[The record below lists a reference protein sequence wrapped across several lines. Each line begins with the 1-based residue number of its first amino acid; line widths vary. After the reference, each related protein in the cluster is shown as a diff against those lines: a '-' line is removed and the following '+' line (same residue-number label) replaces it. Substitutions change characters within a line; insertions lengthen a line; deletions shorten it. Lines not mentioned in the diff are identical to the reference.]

1 MRRRAFLALAAA
13 GLGVR
18 TATTLAQQETR
29 KGSRIGYLGTG
40 LPNRALLDAFQ
51 QELRELGWAEGQN
64 LVIEYRFAEGQLERL
79 PRLAAELVGLDVQV
93 IAASPTPAALAAK
106 AASDVIPIVGISFDN
121 PVEHGLIQS
130 LARPGGNVTGL
141 AYSVGPEIFAK
152 DLELLR
158 ELVPEVRKVAVLSG
172 PTRNVNH
179 GLMLQN
185 VAGAAR
191 AMGLSLSYVEATTL
205 PDDLEALFDAM
216 AKERVEALFVF
227 GDPAFGAH
235 AARLADLAAQ
245 YRLPAMYTNR
255 PFVEAGGLMSY
266 APDFSEIW
274 RRGAAYVDKILRG
287 ASPADLPVEQPT
299 KFQLVLNLKTA
310 KSLGLTIPPTLLA
323 RADEVIE

>member
-1 MRRRAFLALAAA
+1 M
-13 GLGVR
+13 
-18 TATTLAQQETR
+18 
-29 KGSRIGYLGTG
+29 
-40 LPNRALLDAFQ
+40 
-51 QELRELGWAEGQN
+51 
-64 LVIEYRFAEGQLERL
+64 
-79 PRLAAELVGLDVQV
+79 
-93 IAASPTPAALAAK
+93 
-106 AASDVIPIVGISFDN
+106 
-121 PVEHGLIQS
+121 
-130 LARPGGNVTGL
+130 GL
-141 AYSVGPEIFAK
+141 A
-152 DLELLR
+152 
-158 ELVPEVRKVAVLSG
+158 
-172 PTRNVNH
+172 
-179 GLMLQN
+179 
-185 VAGAAR
+185 
-191 AMGLSLSYVEATTL
+191 LSYVEATTL

-266 APDFSEIW
+266 APDFREIW
-274 RRGAAYVDKILRG
+274 RRGAAYVDKILKG

>member
-1 MRRRAFLALAAA
+1 MRRRVFLALAAA
-13 GLGVR
+13 TLGVR

-40 LPNRALLDAFQ
+40 LPNRALLEAFQ
-51 QELRELGWAEGQN
+51 QGLRELGWAEGQN

-106 AASDVIPIVGISFDN
+106 AASDVIPVVGISFDN

-179 GLMLQN
+179 GLMLEN
-185 VAGAAR
+185 VASAAR
-191 AMGLSLSYVEATTL
+191 AMGLALSYVEATTL
-205 PDDLEALFDAM
+205 PDDLDALFDAM

-245 YRLPAMYTNR
+245 YRLPAIYTNR
-255 PFVEAGGLMSY
+255 PFVEAGRLMSY
-266 APDFSEIW
+266 APDFREIW
-274 RRGAAYVDKILRG
+274 RRGAAYVDKILKG

-323 RADEVIE
+323 RSDEVIE

>member
-13 GLGVR
+13 TLGVR

-40 LPNRALLDAFQ
+40 LPNRALLGAFQ
-51 QELRELGWAEGQN
+51 EGLRELGWAEGQN
-64 LVIEYRFAEGQLERL
+64 LVIEYRFAEGRLERL

-106 AASDVIPIVGISFDN
+106 AASDVIPVVGISFDN

-179 GLMLQN
+179 GLMLEN

-205 PDDLEALFDAM
+205 PDDLDALFDAM

-245 YRLPAMYTNR
+245 HRLPAIYTNR

-266 APDFSEIW
+266 APGFREIW
-274 RRGAAYVDKILRG
+274 RRGAAYVDKILKG
-287 ASPADLPVEQPT
+287 ASQADLPVEQPT

-323 RADEVIE
+323 RSDEVIE

>member
-40 LPNRALLDAFQ
+40 LPNRALMGAFQ
-51 QELRELGWAEGQN
+51 QGLRDLGWAEGQN

-191 AMGLSLSYVEATTL
+191 AMGAR
-205 PDDLEALFDAM
+205 ALVRRSHD
-216 AKERVEALFVF
+216 
-227 GDPAFGAH
+227 
-235 AARLADLAAQ
+235 AARRFGSSFRRYGKGAGRSAFRLRRSCVRCSCRPACGPRGAISTAGDVYEPAVCRSRRPHVLCARFSRDLAARSGLRRQ
-245 YRLPAMYTNR
+245 NTERRVPGRSAGRAANQISARAQSQDGQIPWPDDPADAPR
-255 PFVEAGGLMSY
+255 PL
-266 APDFSEIW
+266 
-274 RRGAAYVDKILRG
+274 RRGD
-287 ASPADLPVEQPT
+287 
-299 KFQLVLNLKTA
+299 
-310 KSLGLTIPPTLLA
+310 
-323 RADEVIE
+323 